1 MRTNVRRIAGQR
13 LPRSAG
19 VLARMSV
26 GRLRSAPPWRASWLL
41 LAATCVNAAE
51 LPRAAPESVGMT
63 SAGLDALRTE
73 LDAVVARGEFPGIT
87 AMVARRGQVVFAH
100 AAGLLDVQTG
110 APARLDSLMRIYSM
124 TKPVTSVAAMLLA
137 EEGKLDLHAPV
148 ARFFPRWKNMTV
160 LAADGETRAPAERPV
175 TAHHLLTQT
184 AGLAYG
190 YDGDSPVDRMYRE
203 AGLIGDWDY
212 LAHDTRELV
221 TKLADIPLLFH
232 PGARWHYGFSTDVLG
247 HLVERVSGKPLDVF
261 LRERVFAPL
270 GIRDA
275 YFDVPAEVLHRFG
288 TDHIIAKDGTV
299 TVQDNPRE
307 DPEFIGV
314 TFLSGGGGLVTTVGD
329 FMRFCLMLDG
339 NGAFGGTRLLK
350 AETVAAMIRNQLPD
364 GVTMGG
370 EAFGYGFGVFGD
382 EAVEHQPSPGS
393 YYWGGAAGTFF
404 WIDPAERLVGVFLPQ
419 RINAPGRIQTKLQRL
434 VYEAIDRAVP

>member
-1 MRTNVRRIAGQR
+1 MFKT
-13 LPRSAG
+13 
-19 VLARMSV
+19 
-26 GRLRSAPPWRASWLL
+26 APWLL
-41 LAATCVNAAE
+41 LATGAANAAE
-51 LPRAAPESVGMT
+51 LPHATPESVGM
-63 SAGLDALRTE
+63 SSGGLEALRQE

-87 AMVARRGQVVFAH
+87 AMVARRGKVVFAH

-124 TKPVTSVAAMLLA
+124 TKPVTSVAAMLLV
-137 EEGKLDLHAPV
+137 EEGKLDLDGPV
-148 ARFFPRWKNMTV
+148 ARFFPRWEKMTV
-160 LAADGETRAPAERPV
+160 LAADNTTRVPAERPV
-175 TAHHLLTQT
+175 TARHLLTQT

-190 YDGDSPVDRMYRE
+190 YDGKSVVDRMYRE
-203 AGLIGDWDY
+203 AGLIGEWDY

-221 TKLADIPLLFH
+221 TKLADIPLLFQ

-247 HLVERVSGKPLDVF
+247 HLVERVSGQPLDAF

-275 YFDVPAEVLHRFG
+275 YFDVPPEVLHRFG
-288 TDHIIAKDGTV
+288 TDHIIEEDGTV

-314 TFLSGGGGLVTTVGD
+314 TFLSGGGGIVTTVGD
-329 FMRFCLMLDG
+329 YMRFCLMLDG
-339 NGAFGGTRLLK
+339 GGAFAGARLLK
-350 AETVAAMIRNQLPD
+350 AETVAAMARNQLAD

-370 EAFGYGFGVFGD
+370 DPFGLGFGVFGP
-382 EAVEHQPSPGS
+382 EAVENQPSPGS

-404 WIDPAERLVGVFLPQ
+404 WIDPVERIVGVFLPQ
-419 RINAPGRIQTKLQRL
+419 RINAPGRIQTELQRL
-434 VYEAIDRAVP
+434 VYAAIDRSAG

>member
-1 MRTNVRRIAGQR
+1 MREVNDV
-13 LPRSAG
+13 
-19 VLARMSV
+19 RMSKQ
-26 GRLRSAPPWRASWLL
+26 APWLL
-41 LAATCVNAAE
+41 LASAATANATE
-51 LPRAAPESVGMT
+51 LPHATPESVGM
-63 SAGLDALRTE
+63 SSGGLEALREE

-87 AMVARRGQVVFAH
+87 AMVARRGKVVFAH

-124 TKPVTSVAAMLLA
+124 TKPVTSVAAMLLV
-137 EEGKLDLHAPV
+137 EEGKLDLDAPV

-160 LAADGETRAPAERPV
+160 LAADNETRVPAERPV
-175 TAHHLLTQT
+175 TARHLLTQT

-190 YDGDSPVDRMYRE
+190 YDGKSVVDRMYRE
-203 AGLIGDWDY
+203 AGLIGEWDY
-212 LAHDTRELV
+212 LARDTRELV
-221 TKLADIPLLFH
+221 AKLADIPLLFQ

-247 HLVERVSGKPLDVF
+247 HLVERVGGQPLDAF

-275 YFDVPAEVLHRFG
+275 YFDVPREVLHRFG
-288 TDHIIAKDGTV
+288 TDHIIEEDGTV

-329 FMRFCLMLDG
+329 YMRFCLMLDG
-339 NGAFGGTRLLK
+339 GGAFAGTRLLE
-350 AETVAAMIRNQLPD
+350 AETVAAMARNQLPD

-370 EAFGYGFGVFGD
+370 DPFGLGFGIFGP
-382 EAVEHQPSPGS
+382 EAVENQPSPGS

-404 WIDPAERLVGVFLPQ
+404 WVDPVERIVGVFLPQ
-419 RINAPGRIQTKLQRL
+419 RRNAPGRIQTELQRL
-434 VYEAIDRAVP
+434 VYAAIDRSAG